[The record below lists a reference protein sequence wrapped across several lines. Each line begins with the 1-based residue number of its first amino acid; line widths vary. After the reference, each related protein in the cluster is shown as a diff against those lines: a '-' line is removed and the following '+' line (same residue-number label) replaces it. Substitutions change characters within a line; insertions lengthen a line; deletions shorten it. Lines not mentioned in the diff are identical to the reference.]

1 MKSNSKGFI
10 ILGEVIIMAKKV
22 AVVTGSAG
30 GLGKGIA
37 ERLANDGF
45 AIVLHDIN
53 QDLLKE
59 TEAEF
64 KNKGYDVTS
73 FVGDVSKRDDQFGLV
88 KHAVDTFG
96 RLDVFVNNAGIEA
109 VTPFI
114 EIDEKELQRAFSINV
129 FGMVYGTQAA
139 ATQFIKQG
147 GGGKIISASSIAGHE
162 SYAMLG
168 TYSATKHGV
177 RSFTQTASKEL
188 AKYKINVNAY
198 APGVAKTKMWDRI
211 DAEMVKHDPSLKP
224 GDAFAKYSSEISLG
238 RYEVPSDVANL
249 VSFLAS
255 PDSDYITG
263 QTILVDG
270 GMVYR

>member
-1 MKSNSKGFI
+1 
-10 ILGEVIIMAKKV
+10 MAEKV
-22 AVVTGSAG
+22 AVITGSAG

-37 ERLANDGF
+37 ERLAKDGF

-53 QDLLKE
+53 KDLLAE
-59 TEAEF
+59 TEKEF
-64 KNKGYDVTS
+64 KDKGIEVTS
-73 FVGDVSKRDDQFGLV
+73 FSGDVSKRDDQFALV

-96 RLDVFVNNAGIEA
+96 RLDVFVNNAGVEA
-109 VTPFI
+109 VKPLL
-114 EIDEKELQRAFSINV
+114 EIDENELQRLFSINA
-129 FGMVYGTQAA
+129 FGMLFGTQAA
-139 ATQFIKQG
+139 ADQFIKQG

-162 SYAMLG
+162 SYPMLG
-168 TYSATKHGV
+168 TYSATKHVV

-211 DAEMVKHDPSLKP
+211 DAEMVKNDPSLKP
-224 GDAFAKYSSEISLG
+224 GDAFAQYTADISLG

>member
-1 MKSNSKGFI
+1 
-10 ILGEVIIMAKKV
+10 MAKKV

-30 GLGKGIA
+30 GLGRGIA
-37 ERLANDGF
+37 ERLAKDGF
-45 AIVLHDIN
+45 AIVIHDIN
-53 QDLLKE
+53 EELLNQTE
-59 TEAEF
+59 TEF
-64 KNKGYDVTS
+64 KDNGIEVTS
-73 FVGDVSKRDDQFGLV
+73 FVGDVSKREDQFALV
-88 KHAVDTFG
+88 QHAVDTFG

-109 VTPFI
+109 ATPLL
-114 EIDEKELQRAFSINV
+114 EIDENELQRLFSINA
-129 FGMVYGTQAA
+129 FGMLFGTQAA

-168 TYSATKHGV
+168 TYSATKHVV

-198 APGVAKTKMWDRI
+198 APGVAKTKMWDRLE
-211 DAEMVKHDPSLKP
+211 AEMVKHDPTLKP
-224 GDAFAKYSSEISLG
+224 GDAFAKYTADISLG
-238 RYEVPSDVANL
+238 RYEMPDDVANL